1 MKPRIQIALASALLL
16 LGAIAATADKGGDQK
31 NEVRMRTRLAGAAI
45 QGKTP
50 EGNADF
56 RSDSRSRTRLNVEVE
71 NVNLA
76 AGTILTVVVQ
86 DGTTKTTVGTI
97 KLSSF
102 GGGELELNSDDGDAV
117 PAVQKGDMVTVSNAG
132 ATILAGVF

>member
-71 NVNLA
+71 DVNLA
-76 AGTILTVVVQ
+76 AGTVLTVVVQ

-102 GGGELELNSDDGDAV
+102 GGGELELNSDDGEAV
-117 PAVQKGDMVTVSNAG
+117 PAVKKGDMVTVSNAG